1 MEKQTLEN
9 IALLLLLGMNVLS
22 FVLMG
27 VDKRRARQNRWRIS
41 ERTLLLVSGLFGG
54 LGGLLGMR
62 CFHHKTKHRRFA
74 VGIPVMLTVQV
85 LLLLGLAY
93 RYGY

>member
-41 ERTLLLVSGLFGG
+41 ERTLLLVSGLFGS

-74 VGIPVMLTVQV
+74 VGIPVMLVVQT

>member
-41 ERTLLLVSGLFGG
+41 ERTLLLVSGL
-54 LGGLLGMR
+54 R
-62 CFHHKTKHRRFA
+62 SEERR
-74 VGIPVMLTVQV
+74 
-85 LLLLGLAY
+85 
-93 RYGY
+93 